1 LRRKRTE
8 PTMDQLWV
16 MMATLIAFIE
26 ANYDDPW
33 DYYREFEAGA
43 KRQNDLFRKIEAF
56 RRDPANFAA
65 ILAASPDAAKAMGRG
80 VVKQ

>member
-1 LRRKRTE
+1 MSKK

-33 DYYREFEAGA
+33 DYYREFEAGG
-43 KRQNDLFRKIEAF
+43 KRQKRLFRKLEAF
-56 RRDPANFAA
+56 RLDPANTAA
-65 ILAASPDAAKAMGRG
+65 IVAASPAAAVSLGRG
-80 VVKQ
+80 ETKQ